1 MTRKNQESWEYFFT
15 RFGEYPTESS
25 ITLAYETD
33 LKENSKYNELSVLRI
48 ENKVLI
54 DVTDVC
60 NFDTATG
67 IQRVVRSLIS
77 QLKIQEKDF
86 LLVAWAKSEKY
97 MRTLSQNELKVAYGE
112 DLSLG
117 HAPELGLF
125 DPEVFEVL
133 LPRDCLVFVPELA
146 GQAGRILRLSALATF
161 SSNSLITMAY
171 DAVPIVL
178 PETTAPGMPG
188 AFTFH
193 SQIWSRSNKVLAISD
208 STAREVSALFSGKAS
223 SGANVPQIVSVPL
236 PVCPPSEQISEKAV
250 WPHRPDPTVLVVGTH
265 EPRKNHLRI
274 LFAAE
279 ELWRRGAKFHL
290 AFIGSRGWR
299 AEEFWE
305 KFESLKDSGFA
316 IEQYHGVS
324 DSELRRAYAD
334 ARCLLFPSLHEGFG
348 LPITEAIS
356 SGTPVITSNIG
367 SMKDLAEAYNLKAV
381 DPNSV
386 DEIRFAMELSI
397 TKQIPK
403 PTQSEL
409 ADAYPTSWATYSS
422 LIWTELNTPLGAPF
436 ASKGSDDEF

>member
-1 MTRKNQESWEYFFT
+1 VARKNQESWEYFFT

-25 ITLAYETD
+25 IALAHESD
-33 LKENSKYNELSVLRI
+33 LEENAKFVAELSVLRI
-48 ENKVLI
+48 EDKVLI

-67 IQRVVRSLIS
+67 IQKVVRNLIS
-77 QLKIQEKDF
+77 QLKIQQREF

-97 MRTLSQNELKVAYGE
+97 MRTLSQNEMKVAYGE

-117 HAPELGLF
+117 HAPELGLI
-125 DPEVFEVL
+125 DPDEFEIL
-133 LPRDCLVFVPELA
+133 LPRNCLVFVPELA
-146 GQAGRILRLSALATF
+146 GQAGRIQRLSALATF

-193 SQIWSRSNKVLAISD
+193 SQVWSRSNKVIAISD
-208 STAREVSALFSGKAS
+208 STAREVSALFSGKAC
-223 SGANVPQIVSVPL
+223 SGANVPQVVSIPL

-279 ELWRRGAKFHL
+279 ELWRKGKKFHL

-299 AEEFWE
+299 AEDFWE
-305 KFESLKDSGFA
+305 KFDGLRDSGFS
-316 IEQYHGVS
+316 IEQFYGVT
-324 DSELRRAYAD
+324 DSELARAYAD
-334 ARCLLFPSLHEGFG
+334 ACCLLFPSLHEGFG
-348 LPITEAIS
+348 LPIAEAIA
-356 SGTPVITSNIG
+356 SGTPVITSSIG
-367 SMKDLAEAYNLKAV
+367 SMKDLAEAYNLMIV
-381 DPNSV
+381 DPKSV
-386 DEIRFAMELSI
+386 DEIRSAIDLAI
-397 TKQIPK
+397 NLDLPAAN
-403 PTQSEL
+403 PSEL
-409 ADAYPTSWATYSS
+409 AKDYPTSWSDYSKM
-422 LIWTELNTPLGAPF
+422 IWKQIMSG
-436 ASKGSDDEF
+436 

>member
-1 MTRKNQESWEYFFT
+1 MTRKNQERWEYFFA

-25 ITLAYETD
+25 IALAYETD
-33 LKENSKYNELSVLRI
+33 FEEDFKHVTELSVLRI
-48 ENKVLI
+48 EDKVLI

-67 IQRVVRSLIS
+67 IQRVVRNLIS
-77 QLKIQEKDF
+77 QLKIQQREF

-97 MRTLSQNELKVAYGE
+97 MRTLSQSEMKVAYGE
-112 DLSLG
+112 DLSMG
-117 HAPELGLF
+117 HAPELGLI
-125 DPEVFEVL
+125 DPEEFEIL
-133 LPRDCLVFVPELA
+133 LPRNCLIFVPELA
-146 GQAGRILRLSALATF
+146 GQAGRIQRLSALATF
-161 SSNSLITMAY
+161 SSNSLVTMAY

-223 SGANVPQIVSVPL
+223 SGANVPQVVSVPL
-236 PVCPPSEQISEKAV
+236 PVCPPSEQISEKPV

-279 ELWRRGAKFHL
+279 ELWRKGEKFHL

-299 AEEFWE
+299 ADEFWE
-305 KFESLKDSGFA
+305 KFEILKDSGFA

-324 DSELRRAYAD
+324 DSELCRAYAD
-334 ARCLLFPSLHEGFG
+334 ARCLLFPSIHEGFG
-348 LPITEAIS
+348 LPIAEAICF
-356 SGTPVITSNIG
+356 GLPVITSNVG
-367 SMKDLAEAYNLKAV
+367 SMKDLAYEFGLSTVN
-381 DPNSV
+381 PHSV
-386 DEIRFAMELSI
+386 DEIREAVNYVLANPPLPPNP
-397 TKQIPK
+397 PK
-403 PTQSEL
+403 TNQYPRSWSEY
-409 ADAYPTSWATYSS
+409 AER
-422 LIWTELNTPLGAPF
+422 IWIEI
-436 ASKGSDDEF
+436 ASYTGV

>member
-1 MTRKNQESWEYFFT
+1 MTRKNQESWEYFFS

-25 ITLAYETD
+25 IALAYETD
-33 LKENSKYNELSVLRI
+33 SKEYPKYNELSVLRI

-60 NFDTATG
+60 NFYTATG

-97 MRTLSQNELKVAYGE
+97 MRTLSQNEMKVAYGE

-117 HAPELGLF
+117 HAPELGLI

-133 LPRDCLVFVPELA
+133 IPRDCLVFVPELA
-146 GQAGRILRLSALATF
+146 GQSGRIQRLSALATF

-193 SQIWSRSNKVLAISD
+193 SQVWSRSNKVLAISD

-223 SGANVPQIVSVPL
+223 SGANVPKVVPIPL
-236 PVCPPSEQISEKAV
+236 PVCPPSEQISDKPI
-250 WPHRPDPTVLVVGTH
+250 WSLRSDPTVLVVGTH

-279 ELWRRGAKFHL
+279 ELWRKGSKFHL

-316 IEQYHGVS
+316 IEQYHGVT
-324 DSELRRAYAD
+324 DPELCRAYLD
-334 ARCLLFPSLHEGFG
+334 ACCLLFPSIHEGFG
-348 LPITEAIS
+348 LPIAEAICF
-356 SGTPVITSNIG
+356 GTPVVTSNVG
-367 SMKDLAEAYNLKAV
+367 SMQDLGNAYDLTLIN
-381 DPNSV
+381 PYSV
-386 DEIRFAMELSI
+386 DEITEAIQKMLTDTPKDLKYFDRSFSYPESWNEYAQRIWKEL
-397 TKQIPK
+397 IPG
-403 PTQSEL
+403 
-409 ADAYPTSWATYSS
+409 
-422 LIWTELNTPLGAPF
+422 I
-436 ASKGSDDEF
+436 

>member
-1 MTRKNQESWEYFFT
+1 MTQKNQESWEFFFA

-25 ITLAYETD
+25 IALAYETELEED
-33 LKENSKYNELSVLRI
+33 LKYVAELSVLRI
-48 ENKVLI
+48 EDKVLI

-67 IQRVVRSLIS
+67 IQRVVRNLIS
-77 QLKIQEKDF
+77 QLKIQQREF

-97 MRTLSQNELKVAYGE
+97 MRTLSQNEMKVAYGE
-112 DLSLG
+112 DLSMG
-117 HAPELGLF
+117 HAPELGLI
-125 DPEVFEVL
+125 DPDEFEIL
-133 LPRDCLVFVPELA
+133 LPRNCLVFVPELA
-146 GQAGRILRLSALATF
+146 GQAGRIQRLSALATC

-223 SGANVPQIVSVPL
+223 NGANVPQVVSVPL

-250 WPHRPDPTVLVVGTH
+250 WLNRPDPTVLVVGTH

-279 ELWRRGAKFHL
+279 ELWREGAKFHL

-324 DSELRRAYAD
+324 DSELCRAYAD
-334 ARCLLFPSLHEGFG
+334 ARCLLFPSIHEGFG
-348 LPITEAIS
+348 LPIAEAICF
-356 SGTPVITSNIG
+356 GLPVITSNIG
-367 SMKDLAEAYNLKAV
+367 SMKDLGIAFDLTLIN
-381 DPNSV
+381 PHSI
-386 DEIRFAMELSI
+386 DEIKDSIAGNINDGHRRIEYLDNSNSYPQSWHEYAERIWDFLSME
-397 TKQIPK
+397 
-403 PTQSEL
+403 
-409 ADAYPTSWATYSS
+409 
-422 LIWTELNTPLGAPF
+422 
-436 ASKGSDDEF
+436 